1 MSLQIQM
8 LGTGSAFAKTFYNTS
23 ALVRSNGLNVLID
36 CGVTT
41 PKSLHDLQIKPDDI
55 DGIVISHIHADHV
68 GGLEEIAFRL
78 LYESN
83 RKKTKLFLPKAIADI
98 LWENTLKGGMYNP
111 ADGFNSLEDYFH
123 VLIIEE
129 NKPYEIGPGLTIEYI
144 PTLHIP
150 EKPNYSLFINGRIFY
165 SADTRFN
172 RDLLLQEVVDN
183 RNCHTILHDCQLSGK
198 GFIHATLEELLTLP
212 EHVQERIYLMHYS
225 DNMNEFIGKTGRMT
239 FIRQHEVLELPES

>member
-23 ALVRSNGLNVLID
+23 ALIHSNELNILID
-36 CGVTT
+36 CGSTT
-41 PKSLHDLQIKPDDI
+41 PRSLYDIQIQPEQI

-68 GGLEEIAFRL
+68 GGLEEMAFRL

-83 RKKTKLFLPKAIADI
+83 QKKTKLYLTKAIANV

-111 ADGFNSLEDYFH
+111 EDGYHSLEDYFD
-123 VLIIEE
+123 VIVIEE
-129 NKPYEIGPGLTIEYI
+129 QVPVVIGPGLAIELV

-150 EKPNYSLFINGRIFY
+150 RKPSYSLFINERIFY
-165 SADTRFN
+165 SADTRFSEE
-172 RDLLLQEVVDN
+172 LLIHEVIDK
-183 RNCHTILHDCQLSGK
+183 RNCHTIFHDCQLSGQ

-212 EHVQERIYLMHYS
+212 EHIQQRVYLMHYA
-225 DNMNEFIGKTGRMT
+225 DNMSDFIGKTGRMQ
-239 FIRQHEVLELPES
+239 FVVQHEIIDLPE